1 MTGTSRRQASSLCS
15 AAQGLGPLSCDLASP
30 GSWMWTGFPADN
42 SLQEVLSELGQG
54 RKVSPSLCLP
64 FPSSEGSSP
73 QKSEGRMR

>member
-1 MTGTSRRQASSLCS
+1 
-15 AAQGLGPLSCDLASP
+15 
-30 GSWMWTGFPADN
+30 MWTGFPADN

-54 RKVSPSLCLP
+54 RKVSPRLCLP